1 MTQIPIV
8 NGTNGQ
14 TWMELWETEEYNNSK
29 RLQWEAVDQYLNQ
42 SVGTSCEIGC
52 GQAYDSL
59 WFQQAYNTDVYLI
72 EGVSENN
79 NQEQSRQG
87 KFGQAD
93 NFIYYHSK
101 EELNAEWDRLEL
113 KRTHLTPEN
122 CDKLK
127 KSTTFD
133 LIFSF
138 KSCGAHYPMSTYT
151 NFIRKH
157 SNKNTRLIFDLRNGQ
172 DTFNSIGTDYQIVDV
187 IAHSKKHRTVELKL
201 V

>member
-14 TWMELWETEEYNNSK
+14 TWMELWETEEYNDSK
-29 RLQWEAVDQYLNQ
+29 RLQWNIVDQYLNQ
-42 SVGTSCEIGC
+42 AVDISCEIGC
-52 GQAYDSL
+52 GQAYDSF
-59 WFQQAYNTDVYLI
+59 WFQQAYGTEVYLI
-72 EGVSENN
+72 EGVSEKNN
-79 NQEQSRQG
+79 KEQSRDA

-93 NFIYYHSK
+93 NFVYYHSK
-101 EELNAEWDRLEL
+101 AELNAEWDRLEL
-113 KRTHLTPEN
+113 QRTHLTPEN
-122 CDKLK
+122 CSKLK

-151 NFIRKH
+151 DFIRKH

-172 DTFNSIGTDYQIVDV
+172 DTFNSIGIDYEIVDV
-187 IAHSKKHRTVELKL
+187 IAQSKKHRTVELKVL
-201 V
+201 

>member
-8 NGTNGQ
+8 NGAAGQ
-14 TWMELWETEEYNNSK
+14 TWMELWETEEYNTSK

-42 SVGTSCEIGC
+42 SIGISCEIGC

-59 WFQQAYNTDVYLI
+59 WFQQAYGTAVYLI
-72 EGVSENN
+72 EGVSEKNSKD
-79 NQEQSRQG
+79 QLRQS
-87 KFGQAD
+87 KFGEVD
-93 NFIYYHSK
+93 NFVYYHSK
-101 EELNAEWDRLEL
+101 PELNEEWDRLEL
-113 KRTHLTPEN
+113 NRTHLTPEN
-122 CDKLK
+122 CKTLK
-127 KSTTFD
+127 KAVTFD

-151 NFIRKH
+151 KFIRKH
-157 SNKNTRLIFDLRNGQ
+157 SNENTRLIFDLRNGQ
-172 DTFNSIGTDYQIVDV
+172 DTVNGIGTDYQIVDV

>member
-42 SVGTSCEIGC
+42 SVGISCEIGC

-101 EELNAEWDRLEL
+101 AELNAEWDRLEL

-122 CDKLK
+122 CNKLK

-133 LIFSF
+133 
-138 KSCGAHYPMSTYT
+138 M
-151 NFIRKH
+151 
-157 SNKNTRLIFDLRNGQ
+157 
-172 DTFNSIGTDYQIVDV
+172 V
-187 IAHSKKHRTVELKL
+187 ILENAYKQQGLPIPWQFWRVRDARTVYSLYPDLPKPKASHHALEDCKRQIDLLQQTLAYLGVKKL
-201 V
+201 R